1 YRVSVRACRVDEGD
15 TCTVEQPARGGVRSA
30 LCALRSAGQRT
41 RFCPAAQGIAVSDR
55 SANSPHD
62 AHLSFHLDK
71 PSLLEAPTS
80 KQTTSKQPPTS
91 HRTLLPSHSADP
103 RAAMPSQAPT
113 DEVYSEVVSPKDASG
128 NGNTFDEAAKAAA
141 KQIKPKWIL
150 YSSILVALLQP
161 FQSGWSTSQ
170 LNLSQFSDTDECN
183 ARPVAED
190 TCLMFPGHS
199 KLEWTF
205 AVNAWIFGGMIGS
218 LFCGHFSDL
227 WGRKKLLFVNC

>member
-1 YRVSVRACRVDEGD
+1 
-15 TCTVEQPARGGVRSA
+15 
-30 LCALRSAGQRT
+30 
-41 RFCPAAQGIAVSDR
+41 
-55 SANSPHD
+55 
-62 AHLSFHLDK
+62 
-71 PSLLEAPTS
+71 
-80 KQTTSKQPPTS
+80 
-91 HRTLLPSHSADP
+91 
-103 RAAMPSQAPT
+103 MPSQAHT
-113 DEVYSEVVSPKDASG
+113 DEVYSEATTPKDASG

-141 KQIKPKWIL
+141 RQIKPNWIL

-183 ARPVAED
+183 ARPVADD
-190 TCLMFPGHS
+190 TCLMFSGHS

-218 LFCGHFSDL
+218 LFCGQFSDL